1 MAKPEGRNRP
11 SADVL
16 QVLAG
21 LEPDGAAGWNPDLF
35 ARPWVAADPSLAR
48 LHLEYAEASQLDAV
62 AALHRHAHGVE
73 YRIDGY
79 LGLDFGDVGHPRDFV
94 DDVDL
99 DHART
104 QMTVTIIGKI
114 GRAHV

>member
-1 MAKPEGRNRP
+1 MAKPKGRNRP

-16 QVLAG
+16 QVLAR
-21 LEPDGAAGWNPDLF
+21 LEPDGAAWWNPDLL
-35 ARPWVAADPSLAR
+35 ASPRVAADASFAR
-48 LHLEYAEASQLDAV
+48 LHLEYAEATQFDAV
-62 AALHRHAHGVE
+62 AALHRHTHGVE

-99 DHART
+99 DH
-104 QMTVTIIGKI
+104 Q
-114 GRAHV
+114 